1 MCRQRRARPA
11 PGADAADPHRVRS
24 VTGERLGAAE
34 RLGVAVHGGTAAAA
48 AAAARRAEE
57 RGFESV
63 WTTEFYD
70 RSATVSLAAMA
81 AATSTVTVASGIAYA
96 VGRSP
101 LVLAAEARD
110 LDELA
115 GGRLVLGL
123 GTGTRRMQ
131 RDWHGV
137 DGAAPAPRVE
147 ELVPLLRRIWAMDAD
162 GVHHEGRFY
171 RMALRPTAEVRPR
184 PPIPVYL
191 AGFNARM
198 VEAAG
203 AVADGLVGHPIF
215 TRRYLDEVVRP
226 ALARGAART
235 GRPADVPIAG
245 YVICSVA
252 ADGDRARHDAAA
264 QIAFYTVVRTYAP
277 LVELEGFT
285 DEVGRIRAAWQ
296 RHDPAAMVEAV
307 SQAMLGAM
315 AVAGT
320 PDEARDQLAA
330 FHGRYD
336 RLLCYV
342 PSYRLSGPE
351 IAERVDAVLDTFG
364 SSV

>member
-1 MCRQRRARPA
+1 MA
-11 PGADAADPHRVRS
+11 
-24 VTGERLGAAE
+24 GELM
-34 RLGVAVHGGTAAAA
+34 GVAVHGGTPAAAV
-48 AAAARRAEE
+48 AAARRAEE

-81 AATSTVTVASGIAYA
+81 MATSTITLGSGIAYA

-110 LDELA
+110 LGELS

-123 GTGTRRMQ
+123 GTGTKRMQ
-131 RDWHGV
+131 QDWHGA
-137 DGAAPAPRVE
+137 DGLSPAPRLE
-147 ELVPLLRRIWAMDAD
+147 ELVPLLRRIWAMDAS

-171 RMALRPTAEVRPR
+171 RMALQPTAEVRPG

-191 AGFNARM
+191 AGFNRRM
-198 VEAAG
+198 VQAAG

-215 TRRYLDEVVRP
+215 TRRYVQEVVRP
-226 ALARGAART
+226 ALAEGARRT
-235 GRPADVPIAG
+235 GRDATVPIAG
-245 YVICSVA
+245 YVITSVA
-252 ADGDRARHDAAA
+252 EDGDRARRDAAA

-285 DEVGRIRAAWQ
+285 AEVDAIREAWQ
-296 RHDPAAMVEAV
+296 RRDAESMIAAV
-307 SQAMLGAM
+307 SPAMLERM

-320 PDEARDQLAA
+320 PQEAREQMPA
-330 FHGRYD
+330 FHGLYD

-342 PSYRLSGPE
+342 PSYGLTAAE
-351 IAERVDAVLDTFG
+351 IADRLDAVLATFG
-364 SSV
+364 R